1 MLPHT
6 FRKSTMIDVRHHE
19 AAQHEK
25 DVDGKIALADDVT
38 VWSEVEIGKV
48 LSSPA
53 IVIKNDPERGDA
65 AQRRQR
71 RKRTIGRA
79 GGSA

>member
-1 MLPHT
+1 M
-6 FRKSTMIDVRHHE
+6 KKMST
-19 AAQHEK
+19 A
-25 DVDGKIALADDVT
+25 IALADDVT
-38 VWSEVEIGKV
+38 VWSDVEIGKV

-71 RKRTIGRA
+71 RKLTIGRA